1 MTLDELKQKYT
12 YPDYILKCS
21 IGNEVVNLSIER
33 QSDGYPLI
41 HTSESSKGNVL
52 TQQQKNDTIKGF
64 IESVLK
70 HMPL

>member
-1 MTLDELKQKYT
+1 MTLDELKKKYT

-21 IGNEVVNLSIER
+21 IGNEVASFFIER
-33 QSDGYPLI
+33 QSDGYPII
-41 HTSESSKGNVL
+41 HTLKSSKGNVL

>member
-21 IGNEVVNLSIER
+21 IGNEFADFFIER
-33 QSDGYPLI
+33 QSDGYPI
-41 HTSESSKGNVL
+41 RYTSESLKGEVL
-52 TQQQKNDTIKGF
+52 TQQKKDDAEKVF

>member
-21 IGNEVVNLSIER
+21 IGNEVIYLSIER
-33 QSDGYPLI
+33 QSDGYPII
-41 HTSESSKGNVL
+41 HTSESLKGQVL
-52 TQQQKNDTIKGF
+52 TQQQKENTVKVF